1 MRNFIPKKVITDQ
14 QYDSY
19 WKLTVEYTDI
29 YDSKFNNT
37 LKMIVKFIDDNN
49 LVNET
54 YDMKYYKKLQEIIY
68 SVYPK
73 ADKASVRKSINQFIK
88 LGFIKPYLRG
98 YHNLTKKFLNT
109 TDRELKKSLFSTIFY
124 ENASFSSSVTTDA
137 TDTKETNFLLKT
149 LTYHPNK
156 ILKKEDIIGLMV
168 TPSINTI
175 TKGYLTQDELE
186 EQYNYSKVINFED
199 KKYNQISYLFNFL
212 NLMPNIKADKNSG
225 ITFIDPNDVEIDTK
239 RDPILYGIYKND
251 LKNESKNIFGKVVCY
266 LTKKEYKGLVCSHIK
281 DSAVCLSEGKLDEA
295 YDYNNGL
302 LLSQNIDAYF
312 DKYDISFKDDG
323 NILINNYEI
332 MDSDIMSEL
341 SQYKLD
347 DKLLTPERLH
357 YLEWHRNK
365 FKEKAEKSKAEYEK
379 YNVIPE

>member
-29 YDSKFNNT
+29 YDSRFNNT

-54 YDMKYYKKLQEIIY
+54 YDMKYYKKLQDIIY

-109 TDRELKKSLFSTIFY
+109 TDTELKKSIFSTIFY

-149 LTYHPNK
+149 LTYHPDK

-186 EQYNYSKVINFED
+186 VQYNYSKAINFED

-212 NLMPNIKADKNSG
+212 NLMPNIKADKNTG
-225 ITFIDPNDVEIDTK
+225 ITFIYPNDVEIDTK

-251 LKNESKNIFGKVVCY
+251 LKNESKNVFGKVVCY

-281 DSAVCLSEGKLDEA
+281 DSAVCLGEGKLDEA

-332 MDSDIMSEL
+332 MDSDIMYEL

-347 DKLLTPERLH
+347 DKLLTPERLY
-357 YLEWHRNK
+357 YLEWHRNE
-365 FKEKAEKSKAEYEK
+365 FKKKAEKSKAEYEK

>member
-29 YDSKFNNT
+29 YDSRFNNT

-54 YDMKYYKKLQEIIY
+54 YDMKHYKKLQDIIY

-109 TDRELKKSLFSTIFY
+109 TDTELKKSIFSTIFY

-149 LTYHPNK
+149 LTYHPDK

-186 EQYNYSKVINFED
+186 EQYNYSKAINFED

-212 NLMPNIKADKNSG
+212 NLMPNIKADKNTG

-251 LKNESKNIFGKVVCY
+251 LKNESKNVFGKVVCY

-312 DKYDISFKDDG
+312 DKYDISFNDDG

-332 MDSDIMSEL
+332 MDSDIMYEL

-347 DKLLTPERLH
+347 DKLLTPERLS
-357 YLEWHRNK
+357 YLEWHRNQ
-365 FKEKAEKSKAEYEK
+365 FKKKAEKSKAEYEK

>member
-29 YDSKFNNT
+29 YDSRFNNT

-54 YDMKYYKKLQEIIY
+54 YDMKYYKKLQDIIY

-109 TDRELKKSLFSTIFY
+109 TDTELKKSIFSTIFY

-149 LTYHPNK
+149 LTYHPDK

-186 EQYNYSKVINFED
+186 VQYNYSKAINFED

-212 NLMPNIKADKNSG
+212 NLMPNIKADKNTG

-251 LKNESKNIFGKVVCY
+251 LKNESKNVFGKVVCY

-281 DSAVCLSEGKLDEA
+281 DSAVCLGKGKLDEA

-332 MDSDIMSEL
+332 MDSDIMYEL

-347 DKLLTPERLH
+347 DKLLTPERLY
-357 YLEWHRNK
+357 YLEWHRNE
-365 FKEKAEKSKAEYEK
+365 FKKKAEKSKAEYEK

>member
-29 YDSKFNNT
+29 YDSRFNNT

-54 YDMKYYKKLQEIIY
+54 YDMKHYKKLQDIIY

-109 TDRELKKSLFSTIFY
+109 TDTELKKSIFSTIFY

-149 LTYHPNK
+149 LTYHPDK

-186 EQYNYSKVINFED
+186 EQYNYSKAINFED

-251 LKNESKNIFGKVVCY
+251 LKNESKNIFGKAVCY

-347 DKLLTPERLH
+347 DKLLTPERLY
-357 YLEWHRNK
+357 YLEWHRKK

>member
-29 YDSKFNNT
+29 YDSRFNNT

-54 YDMKYYKKLQEIIY
+54 YDMKYYKKLQDIIY

-109 TDRELKKSLFSTIFY
+109 TDTELKKSIFSTIFY

-149 LTYHPNK
+149 LTYHPDK

-186 EQYNYSKVINFED
+186 VQYNYSKAINFED

-212 NLMPNIKADKNSG
+212 NLMPNIKADKNTG

-251 LKNESKNIFGKVVCY
+251 LKNESKNVFGKVVCY
-266 LTKKEYKGLVCSHIK
+266 LTKKEYKGLVCSHII
-281 DSAVCLSEGKLDEA
+281 DSAV
-295 YDYNNGL
+295 
-302 LLSQNIDAYF
+302 
-312 DKYDISFKDDG
+312 
-323 NILINNYEI
+323 
-332 MDSDIMSEL
+332 
-341 SQYKLD
+341 
-347 DKLLTPERLH
+347 
-357 YLEWHRNK
+357 
-365 FKEKAEKSKAEYEK
+365 
-379 YNVIPE
+379 

>member
-29 YDSKFNNT
+29 YDSRFNNT

-54 YDMKYYKKLQEIIY
+54 YDMKHYKKLQDIIY

-109 TDRELKKSLFSTIFY
+109 TDTELKKSIFSTIFY

-149 LTYHPNK
+149 LTYHPDK

-186 EQYNYSKVINFED
+186 EQYNYSKAINFED

-251 LKNESKNIFGKVVCY
+251 LKNESKNIFGKAVCY

-347 DKLLTPERLH
+347 DKLLTPERLN
-357 YLEWHRNK
+357 YLEWHRKK

>member
-1 MRNFIPKKVITDQ
+1 MRKFIPKKVITDQ

-29 YDSKFNNT
+29 YDSRFNNT
-37 LKMIVKFIDDNN
+37 LKMIVTFIDDNN
-49 LVNET
+49 LINES
-54 YDMKYYKKLQEIIY
+54 YDMKYYKKLQNIIY

-88 LGFIKPYLRG
+88 LGFIKPYFKG

-109 TDRELKKSLFSTIFY
+109 SDKELKKSLFSTIFY
-124 ENASFSSSVTTDA
+124 ENASFNSSVTTDA

-149 LTYHPNK
+149 LTYHPDK
-156 ILKKEDIIGLMV
+156 LLTKKDIIGLMV
-168 TPSINTI
+168 TPSINNI
-175 TKGYLTQDELE
+175 TKGYLTKDELE
-186 EQYNYSKVINFED
+186 EQYNFSKIIKFED
-199 KKYNQISYLFNFL
+199 KKYNQISYLINFL

-225 ITFIDPNDVEIDTK
+225 ISFIDPNDVEIDTK
-239 RDPILYGIYKND
+239 RDPILYSIYKND
-251 LKNESKNIFGKVVCY
+251 LKNESKKLFGKIVCY
-266 LTKKEYKGLVCSHIK
+266 LTKREYKGLVCSHIK
-281 DSAVCLSEGKLDEA
+281 DSAVCLNEGKIDEA

-323 NILINNYEI
+323 NILINDYEI
-332 MDSDIMSEL
+332 RNSDIMCEL

-347 DKLLTPERLH
+347 KELLTPERLY
-357 YLEWHRNK
+357 YLNWHRK
-365 FKEKAEKSKAEYEK
+365 QFKAKAEKSKAEYEK
-379 YNVIPE
+379 YS

>member
-29 YDSKFNNT
+29 YDSRFNNT

-54 YDMKYYKKLQEIIY
+54 YDMKYYKKLQDIIY

-109 TDRELKKSLFSTIFY
+109 TDTELKKSIFSTIFY

-149 LTYHPNK
+149 LTYHPDK

-186 EQYNYSKVINFED
+186 DQYNYSKAINFED
-199 KKYNQISYLFNFL
+199 KKNNQISYLFNFL
-212 NLMPNIKADKNSG
+212 NLMPNIKADKNTG

-251 LKNESKNIFGKVVCY
+251 LKNESKNVFGKVVCY

-332 MDSDIMSEL
+332 MDSDIMYEL

-347 DKLLTPERLH
+347 DKLLTPERLC
-357 YLEWHRNK
+357 YLEWHRNQ
-365 FKEKAEKSKAEYEK
+365 FKKKAEKSKAEYEK

>member
-1 MRNFIPKKVITDQ
+1 MRNFIPKRVITNQ

-29 YDSKFNNT
+29 YDSRFNNT

-54 YDMKYYKKLQEIIY
+54 YDMKYYKKLQDIIY

-109 TDRELKKSLFSTIFY
+109 TNTELKKSIFSTIFY

-149 LTYHPNK
+149 LTYHPDK

-175 TKGYLTQDELE
+175 TKGYLTQDELKV
-186 EQYNYSKVINFED
+186 QYNYSKAINFEN

-212 NLMPNIKADKNSG
+212 NLMPNIKADKNTG

-251 LKNESKNIFGKVVCY
+251 LKNESKNVFGKVVCY

-281 DSAVCLSEGKLDEA
+281 DSAVCLGEGKLDEA

-312 DKYDISFKDDG
+312 DKYDISFNDDG
-323 NILINNYEI
+323 SILINNYEI
-332 MDSDIMSEL
+332 MDSDIMYEL

-347 DKLLTPERLH
+347 DKLLTPERLY

-365 FKEKAEKSKAEYEK
+365 FKKKANKSKAEYEK
-379 YNVIPE
+379 YNVIAE